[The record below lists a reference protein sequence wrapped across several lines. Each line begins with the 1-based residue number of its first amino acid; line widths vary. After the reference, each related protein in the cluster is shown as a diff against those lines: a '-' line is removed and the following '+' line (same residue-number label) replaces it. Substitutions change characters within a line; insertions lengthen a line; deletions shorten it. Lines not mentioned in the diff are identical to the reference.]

1 MKYKILVLFDL
12 QLAYTN
18 QPDDHF
24 MPKRGK
30 STQTKNIV
38 TNEF

>member
-1 MKYKILVLFDL
+1 MKYKILVLFDS

-18 QPDDHF
+18 QPDDHLCL
-24 MPKRGK
+24 KGK

-38 TNEF
+38 ANEF